1 MVSRTQ
7 ERKSTSTAMK
17 QGAQPAGPDESE
29 QDQQAIARH
38 AAARSAQDV
47 QTISLFTAA
56 FIILGLNSFI
66 WGVVAGSRALTEL
79 GVAGGVGPSEL
90 RSRVWSQA
98 IIAVG
103 MLSLGAIAMVCNITS
118 LFLWQQSAI
127 LSESDRRYLRAFL
140 IIVTAAAV
148 LGVIAFVGSD
158 SLNFLQVVYDG
169 HVPLWFSSA
178 TLLVTIGGLGVALY
192 VGARRY
198 FGKTSSATTHTGR
211 PKIKDR
217 MKIPTGL
224 IIMYALIGSV
234 AVTAAAHYPGWP
246 KPLLFDLPLAGVAR
260 RSAHRPHTPQA
271 CPRARFRLMGAD
283 WYFLSVLVGW
293 AGRFPFRCL
302 ECVQ

>member
-1 MVSRTQ
+1 M
-7 ERKSTSTAMK
+7 
-17 QGAQPAGPDESE
+17 
-29 QDQQAIARH
+29 
-38 AAARSAQDV
+38 
-47 QTISLFTAA
+47 
-56 FIILGLNSFI
+56 
-66 WGVVAGSRALTEL
+66 AGSRALTEF

-90 RSRVWSQA
+90 CSRVWSQA

-224 IIMYALIGSV
+224 IIMYALIGCV
-234 AVTAAAHYPGWP
+234 AVTAAAHYPRWP
-246 KPLLFDLPLAGVAR
+246 KEPSTEIIAVYWILGVIYPVVVVILVAR
-260 RSAHRPHTPQA
+260 AIPTAQSRRTDHVRTVHPS
-271 CPRARFRLMGAD
+271 RA
-283 WYFLSVLVGW
+283 
-293 AGRFPFRCL
+293 PK
-302 ECVQ
+302 